1 MTSPGFTLVG
11 DGIEDPHNA
20 LAMSQ
25 IAGALGAACAFL
37 DRKRLQEAT
46 RLSYRDAGPLPCL
59 DLATLAA
66 GYRPIIACDTLSDA
80 VDLFGCRVAGG
91 ARPALVVGN
100 ERLGLTHTVQAM
112 AQQRVRIPMTAR
124 GIDSLNVAAAAAVAL
139 YFLAHGSG
147 TMQTR
152 RDLAAQRPNL
162 LLLAPSN
169 HAELGCAI
177 RSAAAF
183 GWGRLLVEDRAGVW
197 FGADR
202 QRAAE
207 GRAAARWSK
216 NSISVVPVGAERRYA
231 YYEAVV
237 VRAVPGSGSV
247 PLHRANLARRGRQ
260 LIVIPDET
268 GDLQAD
274 GWARLGRTVRFSHLE
289 LPDDVPAL
297 RYRALAS
304 IAMAEVARQVGRA
317 SPGTRPDPSRGPR
330 YDRALE
336 LLVELAGEDVPY
348 SDLLAY

>member
-66 GYRPIIACDTLSDA
+66 GYRPIIACDTLPDA
-80 VDLFGCRVAGG
+80 VDLFGCRVAAG

-112 AQQRVRIPMTAR
+112 AQQRVRIPMAAR

-139 YFLAHGSG
+139 YFLGRDSG
-147 TMQTR
+147 PTQTR
-152 RDLAAQRPNL
+152 RDPAAHRPDL
-162 LLLAPSN
+162 LLLAPGD

-183 GWGRLLVEDRAGVW
+183 GWGRLLVEDRVGVW

-207 GRAAARWSK
+207 GRAAARRSK

-231 YYEAVV
+231 YDEAVV
-237 VRAVPGSGSV
+237 VRSTPESGSV
-247 PLHRANLARRGRQ
+247 PLHRANLARGGRQ
-260 LIVIPDET
+260 LIVIPDQAA
-268 GDLQAD
+268 DLQTES
-274 GWARLGRTVRFSHLE
+274 WVRLGRTVRFAHLG

-297 RYRALAS
+297 RYRAHAS

-317 SPGTRPDPSRGPR
+317 SPGTRPGTSRGPR
-330 YDRALE
+330 YDRSLE
-336 LLVELAGEDVPY
+336 LIVGLGGEDVPY
-348 SDLLAY
+348 ADLLAY